1 MVLKNPKKSKREFK
15 SKTVRVRGYYTIIIF
30 LALIFLDRLTKAW
43 ASGLKGDVEFR
54 LLSFTYVTNTGAGF
68 SILQNMNL
76 MLIIISIIVL
86 GLLIYFNNK
95 IPRISLM
102 LIVSGIVGNLI
113 DRIFYGSVI
122 DFINFR
128 FWPIFNVADSLI
140 FIGVIYWIIEILRD
154 RDNKKKR

>member
-1 MVLKNPKKSKREFK
+1 
-15 SKTVRVRGYYTIIIF
+15 
-30 LALIFLDRLTKAW
+30 
-43 ASGLKGDVEFR
+43 
-54 LLSFTYVTNTGAGF
+54 
-68 SILQNMNL
+68 
-76 MLIIISIIVL
+76 
-86 GLLIYFNNK
+86 
-95 IPRISLM
+95 M